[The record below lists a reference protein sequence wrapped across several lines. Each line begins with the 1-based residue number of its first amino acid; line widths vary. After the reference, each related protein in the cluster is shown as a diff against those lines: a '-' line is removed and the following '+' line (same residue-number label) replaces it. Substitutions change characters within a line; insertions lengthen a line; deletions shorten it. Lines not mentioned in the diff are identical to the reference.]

1 MNIQQSGSFPPRD
14 LRCLLDA
21 DPPAQLR
28 RDILRKVRRRRSLR
42 RLVPAAAVA
51 ALLMMAAVPWRLQ
64 PDSTH
69 SDWQRR
75 SAQLEAVWR
84 ESDDPQWLREDARA
98 QRLLRQLR
106 QVDQAL
112 DQAYAQALD
121 ASLRD
126 QLWRQRTEALSAL
139 ILSRRQGGV
148 AVQL

>member
-1 MNIQQSGSFPPRD
+1 M
-14 LRCLLDA
+14 
-21 DPPAQLR
+21 
-28 RDILRKVRRRRSLR
+28 
-42 RLVPAAAVA
+42 
-51 ALLMMAAVPWRLQ
+51 
-64 PDSTH
+64 
-69 SDWQRR
+69 
-75 SAQLEAVWR
+75 
-84 ESDDPQWLREDARA
+84 REDARA